1 MNDSFIDTCKL
12 PLEEDDTLLDL
23 DKIASRVEELSG
35 EVDAYRQSIIRH
47 IKARLELLGRKR
59 IADLEDA
66 SIQRLLHIKEE
77 LDEEFRQRFRI
88 QSQPAVRISADNH
101 RYRNFLCGQ

>member
-23 DKIASRVEELSG
+23 DKIASRVEKLSG
-35 EVDAYRQSIIRH
+35 EVDSYRQTIIKH
-47 IKARLELLGRKR
+47 VKARLELLGRKPP
-59 IADLEDA
+59 ADLQDEN
-66 SIQRLLHIKEE
+66 IQRLLRIKEE
-77 LDEEFRQRFRI
+77 LDEEFRGRFRI